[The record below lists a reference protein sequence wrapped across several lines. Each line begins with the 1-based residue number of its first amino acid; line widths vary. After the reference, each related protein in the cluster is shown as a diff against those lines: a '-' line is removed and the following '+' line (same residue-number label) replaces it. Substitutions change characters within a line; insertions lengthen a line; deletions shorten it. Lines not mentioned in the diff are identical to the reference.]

1 MMTATDT
8 QWTRYRVF
16 LQEKKGE
23 AHVDAGT
30 VHAPDPEMALQNGRD
45 VFVRRPACFSLWV
58 VPEERIFSR
67 TRQQIE
73 QDQVQARSQEK
84 SGPGEI
90 YHVFNK
96 ARAVGSQRWV
106 GQVKAASPVQAL
118 QLALEKFPQLEAFV
132 WSVFPARL
140 VVESQED
147 DVESMFA
154 PAEDK
159 PFRLSTDFHT
169 LTTMRNIMQD
179 RQEDDH

>member
-1 MMTATDT
+1 MVTPNDT
-8 QWTRYRVF
+8 QWARYRVF
-16 LQEKKGE
+16 LQEKRGG
-23 AHVDAGT
+23 AHLDAGT

-58 VPEERIFSR
+58 IPEERIFSR

-73 QDQVQARSQEK
+73 QDQIQARSQEER
-84 SGPGEI
+84 GPGEI

-96 ARAVGSQRWV
+96 TRAVGSQHWV
-106 GQVKAASPVQAL
+106 GQVKAASPAQAL
-118 QLALEKFPQLEAFV
+118 RLALEEFPQPEAFV

-147 DVESMFA
+147 DVASMFA

-159 PFRLSTDFHT
+159 PFRLSSDFHT
-169 LTTMRNIMQD
+169 LTAMRNIMQD
-179 RQEDDH
+179 HQEDDP